1 MSKSTHKL
9 FDKKPA
15 DTPVNPVN
23 PVNPAATNEINE
35 TPNAP
40 NGATLAQRIVEY
52 MARKGYSLAR
62 GRSEVNIVYIEGA
75 DADGRP
81 NADRLDGWND
91 RRIVVVFEGGKP
103 VIVHNAEATTEPGLA
118 ATNSAGAARRGGV
131 ARVQFGQFAV
141 WQVGYHNER
150 RNGRLH
156 PALVQRRPLKVH
168 RDANRD
174 GKRTG
179 DALDFA
185 SGINQHSTR
194 PNVLPA
200 RVDNWS
206 EGCLVGRSWIEHEQF
221 MALVKADP
229 RYKAD
234 AGYFFHTAIIPARDI
249 WGR

>member
-1 MSKSTHKL
+1 MAKQTHKI
-9 FDKKPA
+9 FDGLQGNA
-15 DTPVNPVN
+15 G
-23 PVNPAATNEINE
+23 ATAGTNGGA
-35 TPNAP
+35 TPNA
-40 NGATLAQRIVEY
+40 GV
-52 MARKGYSLAR
+52 SLADR
-62 GRSEVNIVYIEGA
+62 IIRHMEAKKYHIARNPGEVNIVYLEGA
-75 DADGRP
+75 DADGKP
-81 NADRLDGWND
+81 NSDAPDGWND
-91 RRIVVVFEGGKP
+91 RRIVIVFQDGAF
-103 VIVHNAEATTEPGLA
+103 VIVHNAQATTEPGVL
-118 ATNSAGAARRGGV
+118 ATNSEGARRRGGV

-234 AGYFFHTAIIPARDI
+234 AGYFFYTAIIPAKEV
-249 WGR
+249 WGA

>member
-1 MSKSTHKL
+1 MAKQTHKI
-9 FDKKPA
+9 FDGLQGNA
-15 DTPVNPVN
+15 G
-23 PVNPAATNEINE
+23 A
-35 TPNAP
+35 TPNA
-40 NGATLAQRIVEY
+40 GATFADRIIRQMEAKKY
-52 MARKGYSLAR
+52 HIARNPG
-62 GRSEVNIVYIEGA
+62 EVNIVYLEGA
-75 DADGRP
+75 DADGKP
-81 NADRLDGWND
+81 NADAADGWND
-91 RRIVVVFEGGKP
+91 RRIVIVFQGGAP
-103 VIVHNAEATTEPGLA
+103 VIVHNAQATTEPGVL
-118 ATNSAGAARRGGV
+118 ATNSEGARRRGGV

-194 PNVLPA
+194 PNALPA

-234 AGYFFHTAIIPARDI
+234 AGYFFHTAIIPAADI

>member
-1 MSKSTHKL
+1 MAKQTHKIFETL
-9 FDKKPA
+9 KVNNEATASANTGQTANAERIPA
-15 DTPVNPVN
+15 NLLT
-23 PVNPAATNEINE
+23 A
-35 TPNAP
+35 
-40 NGATLAQRIVEY
+40 
-52 MARKGYSLAR
+52 SLADR
-62 GRSEVNIVYIEGA
+62 IIRHMESKKYHISRNPGEVNIVYLEGA
-75 DADGRP
+75 DADGKP
-81 NADRLDGWND
+81 NTDAPDGWND
-91 RRIVVVFEGGKP
+91 RRIVIVFEMDGNLP
-103 VIVHNAEATTEPGLA
+103 VIVHNAQATTEPGVL
-118 ATNSAGAARRGGV
+118 ATNSEGARRRGGV

>member
-1 MSKSTHKL
+1 MAKQTHKI
-9 FDKKPA
+9 FERFQGGNA
-15 DTPVNPVN
+15 G
-23 PVNPAATNEINE
+23 A
-35 TPNAP
+35 TPNA
-40 NGATLAQRIVEY
+40 GATLADRIIRHMESKKY
-52 MARKGYSLAR
+52 HIARNPG
-62 GRSEVNIVYIEGA
+62 EVNIVYLEGA
-75 DADGRP
+75 NADGKP
-81 NADRLDGWND
+81 NADAPDGWND
-91 RRIVVVFEGGKP
+91 RRIVIVFQGGAP
-103 VIVHNAEATTEPGLA
+103 VIVHNAQATTEPGVL
-118 ATNSAGAARRGGV
+118 ATNSEGARLRGGV
-131 ARVQFGQFAV
+131 ARVQFGQFNI

-229 RYKAD
+229 RFKAD
-234 AGYFFHTAIIPARDI
+234 AGYFFHTAIIPAKEV
-249 WGR
+249 WGV